1 MKTGQRY
8 QTLPSDV
15 GFKTGS
21 RRETTVCSL
30 DHVPGKI
37 LHLLKISLGK
47 KIKRRLEDLER
58 RASSPEGSPEQ
69 THLDLPPSHGVGQRS
84 ESTGKRPKPKNNK
97 ASSSSRQVSRHAPPQ
112 HPLNVDDPSGLFTLH
127 SIRDGSISPPPQL
140 GYPYSLSDPATTPYA
155 QSSSF
160 QPLASGYPDY
170 QGPSYYLPPLPTTL
184 PSMPSY
190 DMEPVKPE
198 VRFEEDGMLN
208 QFSHHLPYASF
219 GGLETSQ
226 PQPYQDS
233 NIHVNDLFFS
243 SHSYGRGYHP

>member
-1 MKTGQRY
+1 M
-8 QTLPSDV
+8 
-15 GFKTGS
+15 F
-21 RRETTVCSL
+21 
-30 DHVPGKI
+30 PGKI
-37 LHLLKISLGK
+37 LNILRRLLGK

-69 THLDLPPSHGVGQRS
+69 THLDIPPSHGAGQRS
-84 ESTGKRPKPKNNK
+84 ETTAKRSKPKNNK
-97 ASSSSRQVSRHAPPQ
+97 APSSSRQVSRHAPPQ
-112 HPLNVDDPSGLFTLH
+112 HPLDVDDPSGLFNLH

-140 GYPYSLSDPATTPYA
+140 GYSYSLSDPTTTPYA

-198 VRFEEDGMLN
+198 VRYEEDGILN
-208 QFSHHLPYASF
+208 RYSHHLPYASF
-219 GGLETSQ
+219 GGSEISQ
-226 PQPYQDS
+226 PQSYQDS
-233 NIHVNDLFFS
+233 DIHVNDPFFPS
-243 SHSYGRGYHP
+243 FSYGLGYYSLNSPDIKEAV